1 MLGIEP
7 LTPTIVKIGG
17 TIVSNAPKGF
27 KYIKSLLT
35 GKTII
40 VVGQE
45 RAGKTTFL
53 EYFRYGFFEDEKHT
67 EKTWDVTPS
76 ARFDVKLGRNEILEI
91 SVKTVIDVPGQIG
104 AVFQAKEIFQQKPH
118 AILVFMDITRPLKPS
133 SEWLREFCKRLET
146 YWRANKH
153 QRNRVKSIVLVLN
166 KTDKTEA
173 KTVESRRKAYQ
184 KILDAELKEARGA
197 MTSEISVVPTVMVNN
212 SEGTKSAD
220 GLIAHL
226 AKALV
231 K

>member
-1 MLGIEP
+1 MSGLEP
-7 LTPTIVKIGG
+7 FTPTIVKIGG
-17 TIVSNAPKGF
+17 TIISNAPKGF

-40 VVGQE
+40 IVGQE

-53 EYFRYGFFEDEKHT
+53 EYFQYGFFEDEKHT
-67 EKTWDVTPS
+67 EKTYDITPS

-104 AVFQAKEIFQQKPH
+104 AVFQAKEIYAQKPH
-118 AILVFMDITRPLKPS
+118 AILVFMDINRPLKPAG
-133 SEWLREFCKRLET
+133 EWLTEFCKRLET

-153 QRNRVKSIVLVLN
+153 KSNRVKSIILVLN
-166 KTDKTEA
+166 KTDKTNA
-173 KTVESRRKAYQ
+173 KTVESRKKAFQ
-184 KILDAELKEARGA
+184 KILDAELRDARGT
-197 MTSEISVVPTVMVNN
+197 MTGEILVVPTVMVNN
-212 SEGTKSAD
+212 AEGTKSAD
-220 GLIAHL
+220 GLINHL